1 MDLEQNNQDGPW
13 DEDYWASDDT
23 RTCADEVLKRCNDY
37 WVFCMSKGWFT
48 LWRRLYYAY
57 NPNRY
62 SLAQTIQSGESNEY
76 RTIKVNH
83 FRNLLEHVQTLSI
96 TDRPAW
102 QPQSVNSDSRSQK
115 QTIVAAGVL
124 DYYMRE
130 KRVERHLRDAT
141 RNALLFTEG
150 FVSEQWVPTA
160 GNAIARDSETGE
172 TRHDGDLHYG
182 SHEPVDIVRDPNLK
196 SFSQRS
202 WVVVRSYENKYDLA
216 SKFPEYREE
225 ITSTPSGVT
234 VKNHYLGGNFL
245 DKSNMSDQIVLLTFY
260 HVKSAGCPEGRQM
273 QMLADG
279 TVLSDSIL
287 LYKHIPVH
295 RIVPADQ
302 IGTPMGQSVSQDLL
316 PLQEMIDAHY
326 TTILSIN
333 ENYGIPKILLP
344 IGSQVMADTLS
355 AGFTTISYNAQ
366 VGKPEIMMMPTAPE
380 GLFNAMKQLQSDM
393 ETLSGVN
400 SVSRGNPEASLR
412 SGSALA
418 LVQSMA
424 IQFNA
429 PLQQSYVQ
437 LLEDVGTATI
447 GILQDYAQSPR
458 IIQIAGKRNKGIIQQ
473 SFSTKDIDSISRV
486 QVQSGNALSKTV
498 SGRLSIAQDLLQNKI
513 ITTAQEYLMVLET
526 GELEPMTQGPVE
538 ELLNLSTENEMLL
551 DGTDIPVLFT
561 DNHVLHIQEHAA
573 VASDPLIRTDPNR
586 FGVIAKHIQ
595 EHIGMLS
602 NPAYQSFRMLTNQ
615 PSLPPPQTPGQPG
628 NPPPVPGQGPAA
640 TTMNA
645 AGGPQ
650 MAPTNVPP
658 MGSEAVQAKA
668 AAVRMPQAPIIAGTN
683 QRAQL
688 PGGPV

>member
-1 MDLEQNNQDGPW
+1 MDIEYTNHTEAGK
-13 DEDYWASDDT
+13 ETYWAASDT
-23 RTCADEVLKRCNDY
+23 RTCADEVIKRCQDY
-37 WVFCMSKGWFT
+37 WTFCMSKGWFT

-62 SLAQTIQSGESNEY
+62 TLAQTVQAGESNEY

-83 FRNLLEHVQTLSI
+83 FKNLLEHIQTLSI

-102 QPQSVNSDSRSQK
+102 QPQSVNSDSRSAK
-115 QTIVAAGVL
+115 QTIIAEGVL

-150 FVSEQWVPTA
+150 YVSEQWNPDSGT
-160 GNAIARDSETGE
+160 AIATDPDTGQ
-172 TRHDGDLHYG
+172 TRHDGDIFYA
-182 SHEPVDIVRDPNLK
+182 SHEPVDIIRDPNLK
-196 SFSQRS
+196 SFNQRS
-202 WVVVRSYENKYDLA
+202 WIVVRSYENKYELA
-216 SKFPEYREE
+216 KKFPEYTKE

-260 HVKSAGCPEGRQM
+260 HVKSGACPEGRQM
-273 QMLADG
+273 QLLADG
-279 TVLSDSIL
+279 TVLSDGIL

-295 RIVPADQ
+295 RIVCGDQ
-302 IGTPMGQSVSQDLL
+302 IGTPMGQSVSTDLL

-333 ENYGIPKILLP
+333 ENYGIPKIMLP
-344 IGSQVMADTLS
+344 IGSNIMTDTLS
-355 AGFTTISYNAQ
+355 AGFTTISYNAS
-366 VGKPEIMMMPTAPE
+366 VGKPDILMMPTAPD
-380 GLFNAMKQLQSDM
+380 GLFKAMEQLQSDM

-400 SVSRGNPEASLR
+400 SVSRGNPQASLK
-412 SGSALA
+412 SGSSLA

-447 GILQDYAQSPR
+447 QILQDYAQTPR

-473 SFSTKDIDSISRV
+473 SFSQNDIDSISRV

-513 ITTAQEYLMVLET
+513 ISTASEYLMVLET
-526 GELEPMTQGPVE
+526 GELEPLTQGATE
-538 ELLNLSTENEMLL
+538 ALLNLATENEMLL
-551 DGTDIPVLFT
+551 DGQDVPVLFT
-561 DNHVLHIQEHAA
+561 DDHALHVIEHAA
-573 VASDPLIRTDPNR
+573 VASDPLIRTNPQK
-586 FGVIAKHIQ
+586 FIPLAKHIQ
-595 EHIGMLS
+595 EHMAMLS
-602 NPAYQSFRMLTNQ
+602 NPNYQNFRMLTGQ
-615 PSLPPPQTPGQPG
+615 PNLPPPGVPSAPGAGGPQPQ
-628 NPPPVPGQGPAA
+628 VPGQGPAA

-645 AGGPQ
+645 GTPGAV
-650 MAPTNVPP
+650 APTNVPP
-658 MGSEAVQAKA
+658 MGNQQVQAKA
-668 AAVRMPQAPIIAGTN
+668 GQVAMPQMPVNPLNG
-683 QRAQL
+683 QRA
-688 PGGPV
+688 PT

>member
-1 MDLEQNNQDGPW
+1 MDIETNNNATEPKPDN
-13 DEDYWASDDT
+13 YWASDDT
-23 RTCADEVLKRCNDY
+23 RTCGDEVLKRCADY
-37 WVFCMSKGWFT
+37 WTFCMSKGWFT

-62 SLAQTIQSGESNEY
+62 SLAQTVQSGESNEY

-102 QPQSVNSDSRSQK
+102 QPQSVNSDSRSTK
-115 QTIVAAGVL
+115 QTIIANGVL

-150 FVSEQWVPTA
+150 YVSEQWNPNA
-160 GNAIARDSETGE
+160 GTAIAQDPDTGE
-172 TRHDGDLHYG
+172 TRHDGDLHYS
-182 SHEPVDIVRDPNLK
+182 SHEPVDVVRDPNLK
-196 SFSQRS
+196 SYSQRS
-202 WVVVRSYENKYDLA
+202 WIVVRSYENKYDLA
-216 SKFPEYREE
+216 KKFPEYQEE
-225 ITSTPSGVT
+225 IVNTPSGVT

-260 HVKSAGCPEGRQM
+260 HVKSAACPEGRQM

-295 RIVPADQ
+295 RIVCGDQ

-344 IGSQVMADTLS
+344 IGSNVMADTLS
-355 AGFTTISYNAQ
+355 AGFTTISYNAG
-366 VGKPEIMMMPTAPE
+366 VGGKPEILMMPTAPD
-380 GLFNAMKQLQSDM
+380 GLFKAMAQLQSDM

-447 GILQDYAQSPR
+447 EILQDYAQTPR

-473 SFSTKDIDSISRV
+473 AFSTKDIDSISRV

-498 SGRLSIAQDLLQNKI
+498 SGRLAIAQDLLQNKI
-513 ITTAQEYLMVLET
+513 ITTAAEYLMVLET
-526 GELEPMTQGPVE
+526 GELDSMVQGPTE
-538 ELLNLSTENEMLL
+538 ELLNLATENEMLL
-551 DGTDIPVLFT
+551 DGQDVPVLFT

-573 VASDPLIRTDPNR
+573 IASDPMIRTNPQQ
-586 FGVIAKHIQ
+586 FGLIAKHLND
-595 EHIGMLS
+595 HITMLS
-602 NPAYQSFRMLTNQ
+602 NPAYQNFRQLTNQ
-615 PSLPPPQTPGQPG
+615 PSLAPPGGGQMAQGPQGP
-628 NPPPVPGQGPAA
+628 GPAA

-650 MAPTNVPP
+650 AMAPTNTAP
-658 MGSEAVQAKA
+658 MGNQQVQAKA
-668 AAVRMPQAPIIAGTN
+668 AQVKMPQQPINPLTN
-683 QRAQL
+683 QREML
-688 PGGPV
+688 